1 MFKFLKLEN
10 KKKVYLVFLIGI
22 MVSTSYAFFNL
33 NKFDKIEGSHLMI
46 RGDTSLI
53 WHEAEI
59 FKNDFLEK
67 KTFFGVGAEYARTFL
82 PSKILAFYHILINQ
96 DLYDDYEN
104 RIIKT
109 SGKKLYLLFQI
120 LFYYLSLLF
129 LYKKFVLFFNDKNL
143 SFYIVSF
150 LALDPNIIQWH
161 GTFWTESVFFSLQL
175 LLLGLIVKENK
186 SNLFCLCLGLFLGLI
201 FLQKT
206 VAVLFILFIIAYI
219 LFSKEKN
226 NKLKVFNV
234 ILGFLIILSLLG
246 YDNYKKTGIF
256 YVMPTQTKNAHYV
269 YLIPQIYEKTS
280 QSKSLQKL
288 KDSEIEWKIE
298 NDYSDDNFHSV
309 YKLRKFQQKKVLEI
323 ILDNKITT
331 LQIYLKKTINHLV
344 INPMQTFYWH
354 KYNQKKYNQVEFH
367 LSEESKKYFIF
378 KISYSILFYIIIFMG
393 IFETFRNRYKLK
405 FHLLVF
411 FLVLYLIF
419 MLGWIGNSRYF
430 MPSVIFL
437 SIFFGQ
443 GVHFFINLKNK
454 KIHNPI

>member
-1 MFKFLKLEN
+1 M
-10 KKKVYLVFLIGI
+10 
-22 MVSTSYAFFNL
+22 
-33 NKFDKIEGSHLMI
+33 
-46 RGDTSLI
+46 
-53 WHEAEI
+53 
-59 FKNDFLEK
+59 
-67 KTFFGVGAEYARTFL
+67 
-82 PSKILAFYHILINQ
+82 
-96 DLYDDYEN
+96 
-104 RIIKT
+104 
-109 SGKKLYLLFQI
+109 
-120 LFYYLSLLF
+120 
-129 LYKKFVLFFNDKNL
+129 
-143 SFYIVSF
+143 
-150 LALDPNIIQWH
+150 
-161 GTFWTESVFFSLQL
+161 
-175 LLLGLIVKENK
+175 
-186 SNLFCLCLGLFLGLI
+186 
-201 FLQKT
+201 
-206 VAVLFILFIIAYI
+206 
-219 LFSKEKN
+219 
-226 NKLKVFNV
+226 
-234 ILGFLIILSLLG
+234 
-246 YDNYKKTGIF
+246 
-256 YVMPTQTKNAHYV
+256 

-309 YKLRKFQQKKVLEI
+309 YKLRKFQQEKVLEI